1 MTGVLLTEAHR
12 RYNPLRKSWVL
23 VPHIELNDPGKD
35 NKKSHRLKNG
45 RSMIQTVTC
54 VQEINEL
61 KDKKILCTR
70 TLLYLRMISQ
80 LGEALCRDI
89 AEQVSAVAEEGND
102 ELFQAQQA
110 TGICR
115 VICFNPR
122 HDLTLP
128 QMTAEQI
135 EKVVEAWKEVYAEAQ
150 QNPEINYCQ
159 IFENKGQAMGCS
171 NPHPHGQVWM
181 TNIIPEEPAIEHEC
195 LMEYESKHNKGL
207 LEDYV
212 EKELVYSKDEK
223 SNRIVALNDSFT
235 ALVPF
240 WATWPFEV
248 MLVSRRKVNNIR
260 QLSDKESKDFSS
272 ILLEVT
278 LRYDNLFGCSFPYSM
293 GLHQAFMMAKIPSS
307 IYIYTFI
314 LHY

>member
-1 MTGVLLTEAHR
+1 
-12 RYNPLRKSWVL
+12 
-23 VPHIELNDPGKD
+23 
-35 NKKSHRLKNG
+35 
-45 RSMIQTVTC
+45 
-54 VQEINEL
+54 
-61 KDKKILCTR
+61 
-70 TLLYLRMISQ
+70 
-80 LGEALCRDI
+80 
-89 AEQVSAVAEEGND
+89 
-102 ELFQAQQA
+102 
-110 TGICR
+110 
-115 VICFNPR
+115 
-122 HDLTLP
+122 
-128 QMTAEQI
+128 MTAEQI

-293 GLHQAFMMAKIPSS
+293 GLHQAFTDGKDSVEHLHLHFYPPLLRSATVRKFLVGFEMLGMPQRDITPETAAAMLRKVDGKVH
-307 IYIYTFI
+307 YTSK
-314 LHY
+314 LQ